1 MRPFTPTAEDLPCD
15 EQLIV
20 DGILVSCWSWE
31 GHPELYSGKHHTT
44 GLNPS
49 CLQSGGPAVLD
60 LRPGRGCRHDS
71 AALRG
76 SGVLDGIDTQN
87 WIGDKGYLGLGMITA
102 IRKPPHR
109 ELFD

>member
-60 LRPGRGCRHDS
+60 LRPGRGLPPRQC
-71 AALRG
+71 
-76 SGVLDGIDTQN
+76 GVAR
-87 WIGDKGYLGLGMITA
+87 LGRLG
-102 IRKPPHR
+102 R
-109 ELFD
+109 D